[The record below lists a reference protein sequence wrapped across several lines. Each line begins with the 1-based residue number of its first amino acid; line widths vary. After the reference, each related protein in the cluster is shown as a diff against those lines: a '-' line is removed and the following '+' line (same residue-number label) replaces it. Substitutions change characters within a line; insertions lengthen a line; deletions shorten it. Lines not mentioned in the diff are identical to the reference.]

1 MRDCFRIGGGRRSLA
16 PSQFEISHRRD
27 DMAGKTVVTVLP
39 SFAERYMTTMLF
51 DGLDVADM

>member
-1 MRDCFRIGGGRRSLA
+1 MRDCFRIGGGRPKPCA
-16 PSQFEISHRRD
+16 QPVEISHRRD

-51 DGLDVADM
+51 DGLEVPDM